1 MHKLTTSQSIFT
13 CLTIVV
19 LTAVTIFGI
28 DRFGINS
35 RVFGPVGTIQ
45 VQNISKKLV
54 DKPTDAYRTWKEA
67 GYRGRTIVYVSDRW
81 ESFDP
86 AELIPAQ
93 MFRAYPLQLY
103 NTAKLFE
110 DSHLTD
116 VTFLYVAS
124 LNSIVRKIVAILPES
139 EVGRM
144 KEAARRVKNSRVS
157 DKGVYITR
165 QGFPRWF
172 TTGATFDGTGEP
184 ALVYIGASYFRNAE
198 PEDLYRQ
205 LNSSGLQTDCIVL
218 CNEMGKDTVTTEEI
232 AKLNRFAR
240 LIGILTTSAQPDGK
254 ASSNLQ
260 PQLQRQPSP
269 AS

>member
-1 MHKLTTSQSIFT
+1 MV
-13 CLTIVV
+13 IVV
-19 LTAVTIFGI
+19 LTAVAIFGI
-28 DRFGINS
+28 DRFGKNS
-35 RVFGPVGTIQ
+35 RVFGRAGTILALG
-45 VQNISKKLV
+45 IDKKLV
-54 DKPTDAYRTWKEA
+54 DNPADAYRIWKQA
-67 GYRGRTIVYVSDRW
+67 GYLGRTVVYVSDRW

-86 AELIPAQ
+86 GELIPVQ

-110 DSHLTD
+110 DDYLNG

-124 LNSIVRKIVAILPES
+124 LNKIVRKIVAIVPES

-144 KEAARRVKNSRVS
+144 KEAARMVKNSHVS

-172 TTGATFDGTGEP
+172 TTGARFDGAGEP
-184 ALVYIGASYFRNAE
+184 ALLYIGASYFRHAE

-205 LNSSGLQTDCIVL
+205 LSSSGLQTDCVIL
-218 CNEMGKDTVTTEEI
+218 CAEKGKDTVTPIEI

-240 LIGILTTSAQPDGK
+240 LIGISTASAGSDDMKTSGIQM
-254 ASSNLQ
+254 Q
-260 PQLQRQPSP
+260 QRTVP